1 MQTTPSLLKKLTVSA
16 SLALFVAAAALA
28 PSTVLAGGNGST
40 YYDTLRLNKIS
51 TEKDLGAVK
60 AGDLVVR
67 SCSSCNAITA
77 VKMPKSTKGNYEL
90 LSPKCEYCGA
100 NTVSVRAIAIVSN
113 SATSGFSNFTGA
125 FIIASQA

>member
-1 MQTTPSLLKKLTVSA
+1 
-16 SLALFVAAAALA
+16 
-28 PSTVLAGGNGST
+28 
-40 YYDTLRLNKIS
+40 
-51 TEKDLGAVK
+51 VK

-100 NTVSVRAIAIVSN
+100 NTVSVS
-113 SATSGFSNFTGA
+113 SGPVRVAA
-125 FIIASQA
+125 FPKESIKR

>member
-1 MQTTPSLLKKLTVSA
+1 MSKLLVPFNLDQLGEPREYRPPADRVIEGDIVCRNWDVDSA
-16 SLALFVAAAALA
+16 KDGKV
-28 PSTVLAGGNGST
+28 
-40 YYDTLRLNKIS
+40 

-100 NTVSVRAIAIVSN
+100 NTVSVS
-113 SATSGFSNFTGA
+113 SGPVRVAA
-125 FIIASQA
+125 FPKESIKR